1 MATLQAVSALLAALM
16 AAELTL
22 HMPDPRERPT
32 RLSSRIMVAEAAA
45 ACSAAAVAATAAAVR
60 AAATASTAAAVAAE
74 AAADQPL
81 HTAIARDLKTC
92 TRRHHSTRRSW
103 RPVSAQLVPIV
114 ATSLWGCLP
123 RSVIAYVAAPT
134 STSSSSR
141 AAGNSA
147 AASGAAA
154 AAARW
159 RRRLEQRP
167 RRRHRRGGLA
177 LDAAATQA
185 AWVAAGAC
193 WACLWDR
200 HVARWLPRVCVGIC
214 AAAVREFLC
223 VCSSVYPQP

>member
-1 MATLQAVSALLAALM
+1 MATLPAVSALLAAPM

-22 HMPDPRERPT
+22 DMPDPRERPT
-32 RLSSRIMVAEAAA
+32 RLSSRVMVAEAAA

-103 RPVSAQLVPIV
+103 RPVSGQLVPIV
-114 ATSLWGCLP
+114 ATSLWGWLP
-123 RSVIAYVAAPT
+123 RSVVAYVAAPT

-147 AASGAAA
+147 AASGTAAA
-154 AAARW
+154 AAAVAAAAQAAPSEATSE
-159 RRRLEQRP
+159 RRPRP
-167 RRRHRRGGLA
+167 RRGGDAGSLGGRRRMLGMSVGP
-177 LDAAATQA
+177 
-185 AWVAAGAC
+185 
-193 WACLWDR
+193 
-200 HVARWLPRVCVGIC
+200 PRSPLVT
-214 AAAVREFLC
+214 
-223 VCSSVYPQP
+223 